1 MYIFFVLSTATRVWI
16 REYLNFSFFFLFFF
30 KLLSSF
36 VSICLIRNQ
45 RPFFESFVLFKFFGR
60 DFPLYKTFQG
70 EFIFLPSKN
79 KNRERKPQ
87 NTLLF
92 IFDFFRITHNRV
104 ESEIL
109 SFGFWF
115 AKRYYQI

>member
-60 DFPLYKTFQG
+60 DCFVAFKGY
-70 EFIFLPSKN
+70 
-79 KNRERKPQ
+79 
-87 NTLLF
+87 
-92 IFDFFRITHNRV
+92 FF
-104 ESEIL
+104 
-109 SFGFWF
+109 
-115 AKRYYQI
+115 